1 MRLQGKT
8 FIPGIKFEAND
19 DEEELDERVI
29 SPHTNGEINYAEREI
44 DANPVFHNAEPLAV
58 NEQEEQTALRHAG

>member
-29 SPHTNGEINYAEREI
+29 SPHTNGDINYAEREI
-44 DANPVFHNAEPLAV
+44 DANPVFHNTEPLAV
-58 NEQEEQTALRHAG
+58 NEQEEQTALRRTG